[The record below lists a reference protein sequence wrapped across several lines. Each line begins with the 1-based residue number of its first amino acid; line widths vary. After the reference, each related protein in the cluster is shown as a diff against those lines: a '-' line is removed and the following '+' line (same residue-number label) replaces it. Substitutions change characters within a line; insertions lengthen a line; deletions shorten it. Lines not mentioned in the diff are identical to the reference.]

1 MTLILRLDT
10 SPRVKGAYSRHLGDR
25 FIEEWINRRS
35 DMRLIAR
42 DIGCPLPC
50 ASGGWH
56 DPRICFDMAKKQCTP
71 CNHRKT
77 LSAGIYAEVDAA
89 EVIVITAPLGVDG
102 VPAAL
107 TEWCDHVAQANSSC
121 ASGPFG
127 RRYARN
133 AMLMGKMIVLL
144 SAWEEGRWSDRDRAS
159 LPHLNVETRP
169 LGASVIHHMHI
180 ARSGMCQEAQ
190 ALSGVTAAGVL
201 EDLVARFA
209 HPRSHAESVVT
220 ASACSA
226 QVA

>member
-1 MTLILRLDT
+1 MTLILRLDS

-42 DIGCPLPC
+42 DIGCPSPC
-50 ASGGWH
+50 APGGWR
-56 DPRICFDMAKKQCTP
+56 DPRMRFDTANNQYTP
-71 CNHRKT
+71 CTHRKT
-77 LSAGIYAEVDAA
+77 FFAGIYAEVDAA

-107 TEWCDHVAQANSSC
+107 TDWCDHVAQSHSRR
-121 ASGPFG
+121 ASGPFV
-127 RRYARN
+127 RRYTRN
-133 AMLMGKMIVLL
+133 AMLMGKTIVLL
-144 SAWEEGRWSDRDRAS
+144 SAWEEDRWSDRDGAS
-159 LPHLNVETRP
+159 LPDLNVETRP

-180 ARSGMCQEAQ
+180 ARSGMCHEAQ
-190 ALSGVTAAGVL
+190 ALSRVTAAGVL

>member
-42 DIGCPLPC
+42 DIGCPSPS
-50 ASGGWH
+50 APGGLH
-56 DPRICFDMAKKQCTP
+56 DPRLCFDTAKKQYIP
-71 CNHRKT
+71 CNHRKR

-107 TEWCDHVAQANSSC
+107 TEWCDHVAQAQSRR

-144 SAWEEGRWSDRDRAS
+144 SAWEEDLWSDRDGAS

-180 ARSGMCQEAQ
+180 ARSGMGHEAQ
-190 ALSGVTAAGVL
+190 ALSRFTAAGVL